1 MNTTEIMNEARML
14 GIELDSLYLWLLTSY
29 LIGKNLINGFAL
41 RTLYLKILEYMKE
54 HNETEN
60 SRFIEYV
67 KGSKA
72 LRGKVI
78 DYPLIQKEYDN
89 EKAEWIKLQER
100 MK

>member
-1 MNTTEIMNEARML
+1 MNTTEIMNEARRL

-29 LIGKNLINGFAL
+29 IMSKNLINGFAL

-54 HNETEN
+54 NNETEN
-60 SRFIEYV
+60 SKFIEYV

-89 EKAEWIKLQER
+89 EKKSWKELRER
-100 MK
+100 I

>member
-1 MNTTEIMNEARML
+1 
-14 GIELDSLYLWLLTSY
+14 
-29 LIGKNLINGFAL
+29 
-41 RTLYLKILEYMKE
+41 MKE

>member
-1 MNTTEIMNEARML
+1 MNTTEIMNEARRL

-29 LIGKNLINGFAL
+29 IMSKNLINGFAL
-41 RTLYLKILEYMKE
+41 RTLYLKILAYMKE
-54 HNETEN
+54 NNETEN
-60 SRFIEYV
+60 SKFIEYV

-89 EKAEWIKLQER
+89 EKKNWKELRER
-100 MK
+100 I